1 MNKLNDIF
9 NLFIIKSTVRAMLD
23 PNNDYFYL
31 PKLTLGKVEEL
42 CAGDDDKT
50 FCFWQAYKIA
60 SREFAK
66 QQAIKEA
73 QEDLNTLDK
82 SVQVYHNPNCC
93 PQCGYAHYLG
103 YVKCPNCD
111 YVE

>member
-1 MNKLNDIF
+1 MTKLDIIFNKL
-9 NLFIIKSTVRAMLD
+9 IITSTVRAMLD
-23 PNNDYFYL
+23 PNNEYFYL
-31 PKLTLGKVEEL
+31 PKLTLAKVEEL
-42 CAGDDDKT
+42 CNGEDDKT

-60 SREFAK
+60 KREFDK

-73 QEDLNTLDK
+73 QEQLSILDK
-82 SVQVYHNPNCC
+82 DVQVYHNPNCC
-93 PQCGYAHYLG
+93 PQCGYGYYQG

>member
-1 MNKLNDIF
+1 MTKLDIIFNKL
-9 NLFIIKSTVRAMLD
+9 IIESTVRAMLD
-23 PNNDYFYL
+23 PNNEYFYL
-31 PKLTLGKVEEL
+31 PNLTLGKVATL
-42 CAGDDDKT
+42 CNGEDDKT

-73 QEDLNTLDK
+73 QEQLNTLDK
-82 SVQVYHNPNCC
+82 NVQVYHDPNCC
-93 PQCGYAHYLG
+93 PECGYGYYQG